1 MSLQNE
7 RIRDVFIEEELKDSY
22 LTYSMSVI
30 ISRALPDVRDG
41 LKPSQRRILVAMNDL
56 NLGPRTK
63 FRKCAKIVG
72 DCSGNY
78 HPHGDQTIYPT
89 LVRMAQDFSLRY
101 LLVDGQGN
109 FGSIDADPPAAM
121 RYTEARMTAPAT
133 ELLEDL
139 QRNAVDFAPNYDETR
154 QEPTVLPGKFPNLLA
169 NGSSG
174 IAVGMATSIPP
185 HNLGEVLDA
194 TIHLIEHADCTIED
208 LATIV
213 QGPDFPTGALICGR
227 SGILDGYRTG
237 RGALTVRARAHV
249 ETRKDGRK
257 TIVVTEIPYQ
267 LSKTGIIERIAE
279 LVKNGHLDGI
289 SDLRDESDRQGMRLV
304 IELKRGEEDSVVL
317 NQLYKQTSLQTT
329 FSVNMIALVNAR
341 PKLLNLKELLRAF
354 VDHRMEVIRRRTQF
368 LLDRAL
374 ERAHILEGLLIALDH
389 IDEVI
394 AIIRASKDVPGARDQ
409 LVARFELSEKQ
420 AQAILD
426 MRLQRLT
433 GLERE
438 KLEQEYADV
447 KLEIESYRAILADE
461 NLVLDIIREDCYE
474 LKDRYADARRT
485 EIIGD
490 VGEFNLEDLVADEA
504 VAVTLTHAGYIKRI
518 PIDTYR
524 RQHRGGQGISAAAT
538 KEDDFLEK
546 IFIGSTHDYIL
557 HITDRGQLHWLKVYD
572 IPQLGRASRGR
583 SVANLLSLDS
593 GENICASLAVRNFDD
608 RFLVFVTDRGTVK
621 KTELSAFGR
630 PQRGGII
637 AINLDA
643 GERVIGARI
652 TTGSD
657 QIVVGTARGYAIRFK
672 ETDARPMGRATHGVR
687 AIALRQDDRVVD
699 FAVEDP
705 TATLLT
711 VCQNGYGKRTTY
723 DAYRLQ
729 RRGGSGII
737 NIRAT
742 EKNGDVV
749 GLLDVRDEDEVML
762 ISSGGMIVRTPVA
775 PIRAIGRATQGV
787 RLIRLKANQ
796 RLVSVAKVVSP
807 PEDDSDDGTPAE
819 PLEDVGPDDD
829 REIEPPDDIDPD
841 DENPEEES
849 PEEELSRE
857 NGDTAEAG

>member
-1 MSLQNE
+1 
-7 RIRDVFIEEELKDSY
+7 
-22 LTYSMSVI
+22 
-30 ISRALPDVRDG
+30 
-41 LKPSQRRILVAMNDL
+41 
-56 NLGPRTK
+56 
-63 FRKCAKIVG
+63 
-72 DCSGNY
+72 
-78 HPHGDQTIYPT
+78 
-89 LVRMAQDFSLRY
+89 
-101 LLVDGQGN
+101 
-109 FGSIDADPPAAM
+109 
-121 RYTEARMTAPAT
+121 
-133 ELLEDL
+133 
-139 QRNAVDFAPNYDETR
+139 
-154 QEPTVLPGKFPNLLA
+154 
-169 NGSSG
+169 
-174 IAVGMATSIPP
+174 
-185 HNLGEVLDA
+185 
-194 TIHLIEHADCTIED
+194 
-208 LATIV
+208 
-213 QGPDFPTGALICGR
+213 
-227 SGILDGYRTG
+227 
-237 RGALTVRARAHV
+237 
-249 ETRKDGRK
+249 
-257 TIVVTEIPYQ
+257 
-267 LSKTGIIERIAE
+267 
-279 LVKNGHLDGI
+279 
-289 SDLRDESDRQGMRLV
+289 
-304 IELKRGEEDSVVL
+304 
-317 NQLYKQTSLQTT
+317 
-329 FSVNMIALVNAR
+329 
-341 PKLLNLKELLRAF
+341 
-354 VDHRMEVIRRRTQF
+354 MEVIRRRTQF

-447 KLEIESYRAILADE
+447 KLEIDSYRAILADE

-621 KTELSAFGR
+621 KTELASFGR

>member
-1 MSLQNE
+1 MPLQNE
-7 RIRDVFIEEELKDSY
+7 KIRDVVIEEELKDSY

-41 LKPSQRRILVAMNDL
+41 LKPSQRRLLVAMNDL
-56 NLGPRTK
+56 SLGPRTK

-101 LLVDGQGN
+101 RLVDGQGN
-109 FGSIDADPPAAM
+109 FGSIDAAPPAAM
-121 RYTEARMTAPAT
+121 RYTEARMTALAT
-133 ELLEDL
+133 EMLGDL

-185 HNLGEVLDA
+185 HNLGEILDSV
-194 TIHLIEHADCTIED
+194 IHLIEHPDCSIDE
-208 LATIV
+208 LATII

-237 RGALTVRARAHV
+237 RGALTVRAKAHV

-257 TIVVTEIPYQ
+257 SIIITAIPYQ
-267 LSKTGIIERIAE
+267 LSKAGIIERIAD
-279 LVKNGHLDGI
+279 LVKNGSLEGI
-289 SDLRDESDRQGMRLV
+289 SDLRDESDREGMRLV

-329 FSVNMIALVNAR
+329 FSVNMIALVNSR
-341 PKLLNLKELLRAF
+341 PKLLTLKELLRAF
-354 VDHRMEVIRRRTQF
+354 IDHRVDVIRRRTQF

-394 AIIRASKDVPGARDQ
+394 AIIRASKDVPSARDQ
-409 LVARFELSEKQ
+409 LVARFKLSEKQ

-438 KLEQEYADV
+438 KLEQEYATV
-447 KLEIESYRAILADE
+447 KNEIESYRAILADE
-461 NLVLDIIREDCYE
+461 DLVLDIIREDCYE
-474 LKDRYADARRT
+474 LRDRYADPRRT

-490 VGEFNLEDLVADEA
+490 VGEFNLEDLIADEA
-504 VAVTLTHAGYIKRI
+504 VAVTVTHSGYIKRT

-524 RQHRGGQGISAAAT
+524 RQHRGGQGISGGAT
-538 KEDDFLEK
+538 KDDDFLEQL
-546 IFIGSTHDYIL
+546 FIGSTHDYIL
-557 HITDRGQLHWLKVYD
+557 HITDHGQLHWLKVYD

-608 RFLVFVTDRGTVK
+608 RFLVLVTDRGTIK
-621 KTELSAFGR
+621 KTELSAYGR
-630 PQRGGII
+630 PQRGGIV
-637 AINLDA
+637 AMNLDA

-657 QIVVGTARGYAIRFK
+657 HIIVGTARGYAIRFK

-687 AIALRQDDRVVD
+687 AIALRQNDHVVD
-699 FAVEDP
+699 FA
-705 TATLLT
+705 
-711 VCQNGYGKRTTY
+711 
-723 DAYRLQ
+723 RL
-729 RRGGSGII
+729 S
-737 NIRAT
+737 
-742 EKNGDVV
+742 E
-749 GLLDVRDEDEVML
+749 
-762 ISSGGMIVRTPVA
+762 
-775 PIRAIGRATQGV
+775 
-787 RLIRLKANQ
+787 RLR
-796 RLVSVAKVVSP
+796 
-807 PEDDSDDGTPAE
+807 
-819 PLEDVGPDDD
+819 
-829 REIEPPDDIDPD
+829 
-841 DENPEEES
+841 
-849 PEEELSRE
+849 
-857 NGDTAEAG
+857 